1 MSRSTEQMSAWKGE
15 FGKVYTDRN
24 ATSLEAMDALYE
36 ANYGITR
43 MELNKRFLGGIG
55 KSAKVLEVG
64 ANIGLQL
71 QCLQKMGFLN
81 LFGIELQ
88 AYALKE
94 SKGRVGDIF
103 MLQGSAFYLPFKDA
117 FFDLVFTS
125 GVLIHIHPSNLAQ
138 TLREIRRC
146 SRRWIWG
153 FEYFSEQCQEVVY
166 RGKSN
171 LLWKNNFAREYL
183 KTNPGLCLLKEER
196 LKYRQN
202 ENVDNMFLLSLN
214 HDQRNGALIPD
225 GGSVP

>member
-1 MSRSTEQMSAWKGE
+1 MSRATDQMSVWKGE

-24 ATSLEAMDALYE
+24 AMSLEEMDTLYGE
-36 ANYGITR
+36 SYGVTR
-43 MELNKRFLGGIG
+43 MELNKRFLGGVER
-55 KSAKVLEVG
+55 SAKILEVG

-88 AYALKE
+88 GYALEE
-94 SKGRVGDIF
+94 SKRRLRNIY
-103 MLQGSAFYLPFKDA
+103 MIRGSAFNLPFRNA
-117 FFDLVFTS
+117 SFDLVFTS
-125 GVLIHIHPSNLAQ
+125 GVLIHIHPSELVKA
-138 TLREIRRC
+138 LREIRRC

-183 KTNPGLCLLKEER
+183 KTYPALCLLKEEH

-202 ENVDNMFLLSLN
+202 ENLDSMFLLSLN
-214 HDQRNGALIPD
+214 HDQRKAELIRD
-225 GGSVP
+225 GGPVS